1 MAVCGRRRRPCGL
14 YFRTSTHIKWCQQAS
29 TKGPVI
35 SVAKQEWLDGEMRDG
50 IRKVR
55 NARASKNA
63 GKAVY
68 SFKVPYRDA
77 NGKQTSQTFAAF
89 KDAVA
94 FRNKV
99 RAKRDEGVVIDPKAG
114 AVSLTDYAATWLA
127 GAKAKRPSTYAV
139 YETNLRLHVLPVLGG
154 RSLRAITRTDVQDLV
169 NGLSGRGLAPR
180 TVQSVYKTL
189 VAVLRAAHLLDK
201 RIAASPCV
209 GI

>member
-1 MAVCGRRRRPCGL
+1 
-14 YFRTSTHIKWCQQAS
+14 
-29 TKGPVI
+29 
-35 SVAKQEWLDGEMRDG
+35 MRDG

-94 FRNKV
+94 FRNKL

-114 AVSLTDYAATWLA
+114 AVSLTDYAETWLA
-127 GAKAKRPSTYAV
+127 AAKVKRAGTYAV
-139 YETNLRLHVLPVLGG
+139 YARNVRLHILPALGG
-154 RSLRAITRTDVQDLV
+154 RQLRSITRTDVQNLV
-169 NGLSGRGLAPR
+169 NALAARGLAPR
-180 TVQSVYKTL
+180 SVHSVYKT
-189 VAVLRAAHLLDK
+189 
-201 RIAASPCV
+201 
-209 GI
+209 